1 MAVGLGYDVALFQRV
16 ESRKAPRH
24 IGNFSDKQTQQV
36 VELVGALGMYEWE
49 GATIDCT
56 TARAEA
62 ESGSRGCF
70 SRDKPHFLRS
80 RCINNR

>member
-1 MAVGLGYDVALFQRV
+1 MAQGLDHDIVLSQRA

-36 VELVGALGMYEWE
+36 VEFVGALGMHEWE

-56 TARAEA
+56 KARVEA
-62 ESGSRGCF
+62 
-70 SRDKPHFLRS
+70 
-80 RCINNR
+80 